1 MMLIST
7 EREKLINA
15 ILFFA
20 SNTHFCGK
28 VKLFKLLYLF
38 DFDHFRESGR
48 PALGLD
54 YRAWKLGPVP
64 LEVMQEWDQ
73 PETDFAAAVDIVP
86 EQVINY
92 VRETVVAKRAFDDGA
107 FTKRE
112 LRIMHDLSDRF
123 RDEKTR
129 PLIDFTHAQ
138 RGPWDKIWDSGRG
151 LNERIPYSLAVA
163 DTDPNAE
170 AVLEWSREYEGI
182 RTADA
187 QRH

>member
-1 MMLIST
+1 MMLISN
-7 EREKLINA
+7 ERKKLIDA
-15 ILFFA
+15 IVFFA
-20 SNTHFCGK
+20 SNTNFCGK
-28 VKLFKLLYLF
+28 VKLFKLLYVF
-38 DFDHFRESGR
+38 DFAHFRESGR

-73 PETDFAAAVDIVP
+73 PEADFAAAIDIVP
-86 EQVINY
+86 KQVIDY
-92 VRETVVAKRAFDDGA
+92 VRETVVAKRAFDEDA

-112 LRIMHDLSDRF
+112 LRIMRELAVRF
-123 RDEKTR
+123 RDEKTT
-129 PLIDFTHAQ
+129 PLIDFTHSQ

-151 LNERIPYSLAVA
+151 LNERIPYSLAVS

-182 RTADA
+182 LAADM

>member
-1 MMLIST
+1 MC
-7 EREKLINA
+7 KLHVLRIFDN
-15 ILFFA
+15 FF
-20 SNTHFCGK
+20 K
-28 VKLFKLLYLF
+28 
-38 DFDHFRESGR
+38 
-48 PALGLD
+48 
-54 YRAWKLGPVP
+54 
-64 LEVMQEWDQ
+64 
-73 PETDFAAAVDIVP
+73 
-86 EQVINY
+86 
-92 VRETVVAKRAFDDGA
+92 
-107 FTKRE
+107 KRE

-138 RGPWDKIWDSGRG
+138 RGPWDKIWDSGCG

-187 QRH
+187 RWRARQPMTW

>member
-1 MMLIST
+1 MMLISR

-20 SNTHFCGK
+20 SNTNFCGK

-86 EQVINY
+86 EQVIDY
-92 VRETVVAKRAFDDGA
+92 VRETVVAKHVFDDSA

-151 LNERIPYSLAVA
+151 FNERIPYSLAVA